1 MNSFRSIRIAVLI
14 GLMSSLILAC
24 DNSSDFQN
32 PNDQLN
38 KEITAI
44 DQYLDQN
51 GITALEHFSG
61 IRIQIVKLG
70 ADFPAGVNST
80 VDVDYVGKFFETGGT
95 FDAGHAQG
103 ALTSYISGW
112 GYALTS
118 LPAGTQA
125 TLYIPSYYGYGTA
138 GQGSIPGNATLV
150 FHIEFNRVVKTT
162 AELQKLGS
170 DTVAIDNYLTSKGI
184 DAIKDTTGVRYVIG
198 EQGLGAPPTWF
209 EKVKFKTK
217 YRLLSDDTKV
227 VAEFDQQPDE
237 TTNNLVIDQL
247 ANGLKFG
254 LQKIGTGGKI
264 TLYVP
269 SGLGFGTKG
278 ASVGSEVVVPANSN
292 IIIEVELTSIV
303 P

>member
-1 MNSFRSIRIAVLI
+1 MI
-14 GLMSSLILAC
+14 SSLILAC
-24 DNSSDFQN
+24 DNSSDFVN

-51 GITALEHFSG
+51 GITAFEHFSG

-70 ADFPAGVNST
+70 TDFPAGVNST
-80 VDVDYVGKFFETGGT
+80 VDVDYTGKLFDTGAT
-95 FDAGHAQG
+95 FDAGNVKG
-103 ALTSYISGW
+103 ALTTYISGW

-118 LPAGTQA
+118 LPAGSQA
-125 TLYIPSYYGYGTA
+125 ILYIPSYYGYGTA
-138 GQGSIPGNATLV
+138 GQGSIPGNASLI
-150 FHIEFNRVVKTT
+150 FHIKFNEVVKTT
-162 AELQKLGS
+162 TELQKFGS
-170 DTVAIDNYLTSKGI
+170 DTLAIDDYLTSKGI
-184 DAIKDTTGVRYVIG
+184 DAIKDTTGVRYVIS

-209 EKVKFKTK
+209 EKVKFKTR
-217 YRLLSDDTKV
+217 YRLLSDDAKV

-247 ANGLKFG
+247 ADGLKFG
-254 LQKIGTGGKI
+254 LQKIGAGGKI
-264 TLYVP
+264 KLYVP

-278 ASVGSEVVVPANSN
+278 ASVGSEVVVPANAN
-292 IIIEVELTSIV
+292 IIIDVELTSIV